1 MEWIEITVNVDP
13 ELAEAVSEVL
23 CRYIPQGVA
32 IELGDG
38 EPLETVAVR
47 AYLAVD
53 EEIEERRRAIEE
65 ALWHLSQIRP
75 FPEPTF
81 RTIADQDW
89 TAGFKETIPVI
100 HIGRR
105 IVIRPSWREYL
116 PQEGEIV
123 IELDPGIAF
132 GTGLHPTTQLCLE
145 AVEDLVRPGQRVLDM
160 GTGTGILAIAA
171 ARLGAAEIVAVDND
185 PNAMVATRHNARNN
199 QVDDRVRPV
208 HGSLAETSGSYD
220 LVLANILAPVLLS
233 MIADGLTSRVKRTG
247 ALVLS
252 GILEEQA
259 QSVRE
264 ALHAA
269 GMMHIEQRQQGDWV
283 ALIARWSAPDAP
295 VSG

>member
-1 MEWIEITVNVDP
+1 MEWMEITVTVDP

-38 EPLETVAVR
+38 EEAETVAVR

-53 EEIEERRRAIEE
+53 EEVETRRQAIAE
-65 ALWHLSQIRP
+65 ALWHLSQIRY

-81 RTIADQDW
+81 RIIADQDW
-89 TAGFKETIPVI
+89 TAGFKETIPVL
-100 HIGRR
+100 HIGQRL
-105 IVIRPSWREYL
+105 VIRPSWREYL
-116 PQEGEIV
+116 PQEHEIV

-132 GTGLHPTTQLCLE
+132 GTGLHPTTQLCLLALE
-145 AVEDLVRPGQRVLDM
+145 ELIQPGQRVLDM

-171 ARLGAAEIVAVDND
+171 ARLGASEIVAVDND
-185 PNAMVATRHNARNN
+185 PNAVVATRHNARNN
-199 QVDDRVRPV
+199 QVEGRIRAL

-220 LVLANILAPVLLS
+220 LVLANILAPVLLA
-233 MIADGLTSRVKRTG
+233 MIADGLTNRVKRTG

-259 QSVRE
+259 QEVRA
-264 ALHAA
+264 ALARA
-269 GMMHIEQRQQGDWV
+269 GMTRIEQRQSGDWV
-283 ALIARWSAPDAP
+283 SLIARW
-295 VSG
+295 

>member
-1 MEWIEITVNVDP
+1 MDWIEITVTVDP

-38 EPLETVAVR
+38 EEPEQVAVR

-53 EEIEERRRAIEE
+53 DEVEQRRQAIEE
-65 ALWHLSQIRP
+65 ALWHLSQIRY
-75 FPEPTF
+75 FSEPTF

-89 TAGFKETIPVI
+89 TASFKETIPVL
-100 HIGRR
+100 HIGQR
-105 IVIRPSWREYL
+105 IVIRPSWREYM

-145 AVEDLVRPGQRVLDM
+145 AVEACVQPGQRVLDM

-171 ARLGAAEIVAVDND
+171 ARLGASEIVAVDND
-185 PNAMVATRHNARNN
+185 PNAVVATRHNARTN
-199 QVDDRVRPV
+199 QVDGRIRAV

-220 LVLANILAPVLLS
+220 LVLANILAPVLLN
-233 MIADGLTSRVKRTG
+233 MIAEGLTNRVKRTG
-247 ALVLS
+247 TLVLS

-259 QSVRE
+259 EDVRQ
-264 ALHAA
+264 ALENA
-269 GMMHIEQRQQGDWV
+269 GMTRIEQRQRGDWV
-283 ALIARWSAPDAP
+283 ALIARW
-295 VSG
+295 

>member
-1 MEWIEITVNVDP
+1 MEWIEITVTVDP

-38 EPLETVAVR
+38 EEVETVAVR

-53 EEIEERRRAIEE
+53 EEVEERRQAIVE
-65 ALWHLSQIRP
+65 ALWHLSQIRY

-89 TAGFKETIPVI
+89 TASFKETIPVL

-105 IVIRPSWREYL
+105 LVIRPSWREYL
-116 PQEGEIV
+116 PQEHEIV

-132 GTGLHPTTQLCLE
+132 GTGLHPTTQLCLIALE
-145 AVEDLVRPGQRVLDM
+145 ELIQPGQRVLDM

-171 ARLGAAEIVAVDND
+171 ARLGASEIVAVDND
-185 PNAMVATRHNARNN
+185 PNAVVATRHNAHNN
-199 QVDDRVRPV
+199 QVEGRIRAV

-220 LVLANILAPVLLS
+220 LVLANILAPVLLA
-233 MIADGLTSRVKRTG
+233 MIADGLTNRVKRTG

-259 QSVRE
+259 QEVRA
-264 ALHAA
+264 ALERA
-269 GMMHIEQRQQGDWV
+269 GMTRIEQRQSGDWV
-283 ALIARWSAPDAP
+283 ALIARW
-295 VSG
+295 

>member
-1 MEWIEITVNVDP
+1 MEWIEITVTVDP

-38 EPLETVAVR
+38 EAVESVAVR

-53 EEIEERRRAIEE
+53 AEVEQRRREIEE
-65 ALWHLSQIRP
+65 ALWHLSQICP
-75 FPEPTF
+75 FSEPTY

-89 TAGFKETIPVI
+89 MANFKETIPVL
-100 HIGRR
+100 HLGQRL
-105 IVIRPSWREYL
+105 VIRPSWREYL
-116 PQEGEIV
+116 PQEGEVV
-123 IELDPGIAF
+123 IELDPGVAF

-145 AVEDLVRPGQRVLDM
+145 AVEELVRPGQRVLDM

-185 PNAMVATRHNARNN
+185 PNAVVATRHNARAN
-199 QVDDRVRPV
+199 QVDDRVRAV

-220 LVLANILAPVLLS
+220 LVLANILAPVLLA
-233 MIADGLTSRVKRTG
+233 MIAEGLTSRVKRTG
-247 ALVLS
+247 TLVLS

-259 QSVRE
+259 QSIRK

-269 GMMHIEQRQQGDWV
+269 GMMAVEQRQRGDWV
-283 ALIARWSAPDAP
+283 ALIARWS
-295 VSG
+295 G

>member
-1 MEWIEITVNVDP
+1 MEWLEITVTVDP

-38 EPLETVAVR
+38 ETPETVAVR

-53 EEIEERRRAIEE
+53 EDIETRRREIEE

-75 FPEPTF
+75 FAEPSF

-89 TAGFKETIPVI
+89 TATFKETIPVL
-100 HIGRR
+100 HIGKRL
-105 IVIRPSWREYL
+105 VIRPSWREYL
-116 PQEGEIV
+116 PQEGEVV

-145 AVEDLVRPGQRVLDM
+145 ALEELVQPGQRVLDM

-171 ARLGAAEIVAVDND
+171 ARLGASEIVAVDND
-185 PNAMVATRHNARNN
+185 PNAVVATRHNARRN
-199 QVDDRVRPV
+199 VVEDRIRPV

-220 LVLANILAPVLLS
+220 LVLANILAPVLLT
-233 MIADGLTSRVKRTG
+233 MIAGGLTSRVKRTG
-247 ALVLS
+247 TLVLS
-252 GILEEQA
+252 GILQEQA
-259 QSVRE
+259 QDVRE

-269 GMMHIEQRQQGDWV
+269 GMMQVQERQNGDWV
-283 ALIARWSAPDAP
+283 ALIARW
-295 VSG
+295 